1 MPSKQRSRTPKV
13 SVDCSV
19 GDSVVASSVV
29 GAKLKSPFRNQS
41 ETGLD
46 GLAGR
51 GGCNSKQ
58 VFEALLEL
66 TCGPRPTE
74 RNISARA

>member
-1 MPSKQRSRTPKV
+1 LATAFRST
-13 SVDCSV
+13 
-19 GDSVVASSVV
+19 GT
-29 GAKLKSPFRNQS
+29 KSPFRNQS

-51 GGCNSKQ
+51 GGCDSKQ
-58 VFEALLEL
+58 VFEALLEH